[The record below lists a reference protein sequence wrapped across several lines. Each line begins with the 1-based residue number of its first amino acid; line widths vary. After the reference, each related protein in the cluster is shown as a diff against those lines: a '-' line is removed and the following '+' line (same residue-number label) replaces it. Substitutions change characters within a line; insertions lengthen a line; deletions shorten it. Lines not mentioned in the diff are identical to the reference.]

1 MSLSPDPNSCV
12 VMYGILAD
20 LMVAIHVG
28 YVSYVVLGQLLI
40 WLGWA
45 AGWQWVRNFWFRATH
60 LLAIGIVAFEEVMG
74 IRCPLTVWE
83 EHFRELAGQPTTGET
98 FLGRLLH
105 SLLFYDFQP
114 WVFTT
119 IYMSTLAVV
128 LVTLIFCPPRRPF
141 RKKAVPGDTEKG
153 LPPCASS

>member
-1 MSLSPDPNSCV
+1 
-12 VMYGILAD
+12 MYGILAD

-141 RKKAVPGDTEKG
+141 RKKAAPGDTEKG
-153 LPPCASS
+153 LPQCASS